1 MDNDSDNDNDKNRK
15 NRNINNRKATDGKSK
30 LGIVFWASGSIILL
44 TAIIAAIFPS
54 LVQTYSESV
63 YGWIS
68 SYFSWFFML
77 SVFGFGVFLIFLAL
91 SPYGRIKLGGDH
103 SKPEFSFR
111 SWVGMLFS
119 AGLGVGLVF
128 FGVAEPMS
136 HYMISP
142 FVDGETETFEAA
154 RIAMGY
160 SFFHWGISQWSIFGV
175 AGLAIGYNQYRKQ
188 KDGLVSTSLEPLFG
202 TGYNEK
208 AKKAIDILAIIA
220 TVTGMATSVGLGIM
234 QMDGGLSIAFGLPSG
249 AWTQI
254 ILTALMT
261 GLFILSTTT
270 GLKRGIKWLS
280 NLNMLLAAVITIFVM
295 AVGPFTFIMESI
307 VVGLGDY
314 LSNYAGY
321 SLRLQPYSGEAWV
334 QEWSV
339 FYWAWVIAWSPF
351 IGSFVARV
359 SRGRSIR
366 EYVMGILII
375 PPMLSF
381 LWIGALGG
389 TAVYSDLFNGTNIG
403 ELVLEDDTAALF
415 SLFEQLPMTD
425 ILSALAILLIFTFLV
440 TSADSATF
448 IVAGMTSGNT
458 DNPQMRLKI
467 LWGVLLGTLT
477 VTLIIAGGL
486 TSLQAASLLAGLPF
500 GIVLILMI
508 VSVTKS
514 LRREPND
521 AMKRRQKKTKK
532 N

>member
-1 MDNDSDNDNDKNRK
+1 MDNDNLDKSSNYKGDSRQ
-15 NRNINNRKATDGKSK
+15 KSK
-30 LGIVFWASGSIILL
+30 LGLVFWVSAAVI
-44 TAIIAAIFPS
+44 IIAAIIATVIPDRF
-54 LVQTYSESV
+54 LIASESV

-68 SYFSWFFML
+68 NYFSWFFML
-77 SVFGFGVFLIFLAL
+77 AVFGFAVFLIFLAL
-91 SPYGRIKLGGDH
+91 SPYGRIKLGGDQ

-111 SWVGMLFS
+111 SWIGMLFS

-136 HYMISP
+136 HFMVSP
-142 FVDGETETFEAA
+142 FPGGETETVDAA
-154 RIAMGY
+154 RMAMGY

-188 KDGLVSTSLEPLFG
+188 KDGLVSTSLEPLLG
-202 TGYNEK
+202 TDYNQK
-208 AKKAIDILAIIA
+208 ARKSIDILAVIA
-220 TVTGMATSVGLGIM
+220 TVTGMSTSIGLGIM
-234 QMDGGLSIAFGLPSG
+234 QMDGGLNIAFGLPSG
-249 AWTQI
+249 ALTQI

-307 VVGLGDY
+307 IVGLGDY
-314 LSNYAGY
+314 LSNYVGY
-321 SLRLQPYSGEAWV
+321 SLRMQPYTGEVWV
-334 QEWSV
+334 QEWTV

-359 SRGRSIR
+359 SKGRSIR
-366 EYVMGILII
+366 EYVLGILII

-389 TAVYSDLFNGTNIG
+389 TALYSDLFNGTNIG
-403 ELVLEDDTAALF
+403 ELVLEDNTAALF
-415 SLFEQLPMTD
+415 ALFDQLPMTQ
-425 ILSALAILLIFTFLV
+425 ILSALSILLIFTFLV

-458 DNPQMRLKI
+458 DAPSTRLKI
-467 LWGVLLGTLT
+467 IWGVLLGTLT

-500 GIVLILMI
+500 GVVLIAMI
-508 VSVTKS
+508 ISVSKS
-514 LRREPND
+514 LRREPNES
-521 AMKRRQKKTKK
+521 MKRRQRKDRKKA
-532 N
+532 